1 MKENIFWRL
10 QFYRRDK
17 HMTQSQ
23 LAKKIGVERYS
34 IADWEQ
40 GRSEP
45 SISNLI
51 ALLKILDVSFE
62 DLLGL
67 NDIRIKDSSSETIL
81 SLIRKKD

>member
-1 MKENIFWRL
+1 
-10 QFYRRDK
+10 
-17 HMTQSQ
+17 MTQSQ
-23 LAKKIGVERYS
+23 LAEKIGVERYS